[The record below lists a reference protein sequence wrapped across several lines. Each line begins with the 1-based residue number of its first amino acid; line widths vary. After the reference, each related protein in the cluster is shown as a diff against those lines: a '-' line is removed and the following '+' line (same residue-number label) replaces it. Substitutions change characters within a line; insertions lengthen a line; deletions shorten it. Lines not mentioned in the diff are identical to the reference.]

1 MSNPSDQ
8 RLFAALSALGIDEI
22 SNHMSLHY
30 HQQNA
35 CSMFTTDCCLV
46 ERLRK
51 ALHEPAPDELKS

>member
-1 MSNPSDQ
+1 
-8 RLFAALSALGIDEI
+8 
-22 SNHMSLHY
+22 MSLHY

-35 CSMFTTDCCLV
+35 CSMFTTDCRLV